1 MLNLENNNAS
11 SKMKKKFHH
20 HHHQHQKPP
29 ITLKR
34 SKSSH
39 ALFISS
45 PTHEKKKEEK
55 EKENQNQ
62 KELKSPNPNPNPNP
76 NQIDVFDLCLD
87 DKELEVMELDCS
99 QQLDELRKQYSHM
112 LLELGV
118 IRRKMTYTK
127 EIRDEI
133 RLLRGLDNDSELEIQ
148 HKMNT
153 WGSLRAWGDHLLLRF
168 KKYIV

>member
-1 MLNLENNNAS
+1 
-11 SKMKKKFHH
+11 MKKHPIIN
-20 HHHQHQKPP
+20 QPPP

-45 PTHEKKKEEK
+45 PTHEKKKEENPNPNPK
-55 EKENQNQ
+55 ESQS
-62 KELKSPNPNPNPNP
+62 KSPNPSPNP

-87 DKELEVMELDCS
+87 DTELEVMELDCS
-99 QQLDELRKQYSHM
+99 QQLDELRNQYSHM

-118 IRRKMTYTK
+118 IRRKMTYAK

-133 RLLRGLDNDSELEIQ
+133 HLLRGLDNDSELEIQ

>member
-11 SKMKKKFHH
+11 SKIKKKL
-20 HHHQHQKPP
+20 HQNPP

-55 EKENQNQ
+55 ENQNQ
-62 KELKSPNPNPNPNP
+62 KELKSPNP

-87 DKELEVMELDCS
+87 DTELEVMELDCS

-153 WGSLRAWGDHLLLRF
+153 WGSLRAWGNHLLLRF